1 MLMLPPD
8 NAYDYKI
15 TCKSIVMLENVS
27 EMPLCTV
34 SEFAELLQLWLKRT
48 TLLVFEMRERKVTR
62 RNKGEIRALDGRNR
76 YRYRQIKRGERE
88 RLTERDRERGKER
101 D

>member
-1 MLMLPPD
+1 MVSEDGLHS
-8 NAYDYKI
+8 YDYTI

-48 TLLVFEMRERKVTR
+48 TLLVLEMRERKVTR
-62 RNKGEIRALDGRNR
+62 RNKGEIRALDVDIDIDID
-76 YRYRQIKRGERE
+76 RQKE
-88 RLTERDRERGKER
+88 GKER